1 MNSTFFCDLGA
12 LTIQQRQ
19 RHSELARKLRPL
31 VVDFEELSN
40 GYAVKVRS
48 VQLVESDIE
57 EFMTLERL
65 CCPFFT
71 LTLEFEN
78 RDENEERTYVLKITG
93 RGEIKPFIRGEFG
106 ISENQNAT

>member
-19 RHSELARKLRPL
+19 RHDELARKLRPL
-31 VVDFEELSN
+31 VVDFDELSN

-57 EFMTLERL
+57 EFMTLEKL

-78 RDENEERTYVLKITG
+78 SDENKERTYVLKITG

-106 ISENQNAT
+106 IPENRNAT